1 MINEYLNDAKER
13 MSKTAD
19 ALKRDFATI
28 RAGRANPALLDK
40 IHADYYGAETPINQ
54 MSNISV
60 PDPHTILI
68 QPWDKSAL
76 KAIEKAILA
85 SDLGLTTNNDGVV
98 IRIPVPQLTE
108 ERRKE
113 LVKVV
118 KKKGEEAKVAV
129 RNIRRDINEELKKLE
144 KGHEFSEDDI
154 ARGLDE
160 AQKLTENG
168 IKNLDEIIA
177 AKEADI
183 MEV

>member
-1 MINEYLNDAKER
+1 MINEYLKDAEER
-13 MSKTAD
+13 MNKTTE
-19 ALKRDFATI
+19 ALKRDYTTV
-28 RAGRANPALLDK
+28 RAGRANPSLLDK
-40 IHADYYGAETPINQ
+40 VHADYYGAETPINQ
-54 MSNISV
+54 MANISV

-76 KAIEKAILA
+76 KAIEKAIQS

-98 IRIPVPQLTE
+98 IRVPIPQLTE

-129 RNIRRDINEELKKLE
+129 RNVRRDLNDELKKLE
-144 KGHEFSEDDI
+144 KNHECSEDDV
-154 ARGLDE
+154 ARGLED
-160 AQKLTENG
+160 AQKLTEKG
-168 IKNLDEIIA
+168 VKHLDEVIA
-177 AKEADI
+177 AKEAEI